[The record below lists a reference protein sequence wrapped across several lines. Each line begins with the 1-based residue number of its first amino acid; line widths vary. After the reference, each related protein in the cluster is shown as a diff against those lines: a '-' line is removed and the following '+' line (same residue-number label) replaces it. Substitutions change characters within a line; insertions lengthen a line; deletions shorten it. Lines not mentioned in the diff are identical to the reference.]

1 MEERLYHQS
10 RWWLFAL
17 LLAAATLLAIQPARA
32 AQPSAPGSE
41 PGAMPCNE
49 ATVTVM
55 DVFTET
61 VLTLNISNEAPGRLI
76 DGLIA
81 RGHGADTLFEVLG
94 YLKDQSGGL
103 IPDAFYQAVG
113 GAPVGSE
120 VFTAHLSS
128 YAGTAS
134 SLEISAD
141 GTIHLRNLK
150 GNAYVAAPG
159 YSTAPSQDG
168 HFTLTTA
175 QDPLYH
181 IYTGQTQVQVGLN
194 TYIYNYTTFGIVWWE
209 GLHVYLP
216 LVLRDAL
223 PCFTDD
229 FASPGSGW
237 FTGAGAG
244 WTVAYLNGE
253 YRIHLTQNET
263 WAWGS
268 PLKPLPEAYRLE
280 VDARL
285 TTAGDGGYGLLFSGN
300 QTMQTGYVFIIY
312 PAEQAY
318 VIVRQNSDGTQTT
331 LEDEDSTPVIHAGAA
346 VNRLRVDR
354 IGASIHAYVN
364 GVLVATWEDATYTGA
379 GLHFGLI
386 AYSYTASDVDARFDN
401 VSACQSGL
409 SCPLY
414 TEDFAVT
421 DRWYTGDHGWGAWSY
436 QSGAYE
442 MLLRNTNSWMY
453 SMVPLEGG
461 LPRFALQADMRLST
475 GDQGLYGLNFGH
487 VDEQHLYNFR
497 VYPAAQ
503 QYALFKVSGATWTPL
518 VNWTVSPAIH
528 AGAATNTLRV
538 ERDGET
544 IRLYANGVL
553 LRELSD
559 TSYVGNQ
566 EMSLYAGSWNQAP
579 VAMRYDNVTFCELP

>member
-10 RWWLFAL
+10 RWLLFAL
-17 LLAAATLLAIQPARA
+17 LLAAAILLTIQPARA
-32 AQPSAPGSE
+32 AQPSAPGAAPGSE
-41 PGAMPCNE
+41 
-49 ATVTVM
+49 VTVM

-76 DGLIA
+76 DALISQ
-81 RGHGADTLFEVLG
+81 GHGDDTLFEVLG

-103 IPDAFYQAVG
+103 IPDAFYQDVA

-120 VFTAHLSS
+120 VFIAHLSS

-141 GTIHLRNLK
+141 GTVHLRNLK
-150 GNAYVAAPG
+150 GSAYVGASG
-159 YSTAPSQDG
+159 YATAPSQDG

-194 TYIYNYTTFGIVWWE
+194 TYIYNYNTFGIVWWE

-244 WTVAYLNGE
+244 WSVAYFNGE
-253 YRIHLTQNET
+253 YRIHLTQKET

-268 PLKPLPEAYRLE
+268 PLEPLPEDYRLE

-285 TTAGDGGYGLLFSGN
+285 TTAGDGAYGIIFGAGEQNL
-300 QTMQTGYVFIIY
+300 TGYAFTIF

-318 VIVRQNSDGTQTT
+318 VITRHNGDGTFTT
-331 LEDEDSTPVIHAGAA
+331 LEDEDFTSIIHAGTA

-354 IGASIHAYVN
+354 IGSSIHAYVN
-364 GVLVATWEDATYTGA
+364 NVLVATWDDNRFMGA
-379 GLHFGLI
+379 GAIFGLV
-386 AYSYTASDVDARFDN
+386 AYSYTASDIDARFDN
-401 VSACQSGL
+401 VSACQAGL

-503 QYALFKVSGATWTPL
+503 QYALFKASGATWTPL

-528 AGAATNTLRV
+528 AGVAPNTLRV

-559 TSYVGNQ
+559 ASYVGNQ